1 MICKFCGN
9 VIDDNS
15 DFCFICGQKNPAEE
29 ASAPAAAE
37 VKSDIFSQTPVTEAP
52 APQTPAFVVGQTVP
66 VAPDAAVLDD
76 NNPAPIYAQSAPIYA
91 QSAPVYAQ
99 QAIIQQVAPAQIVKT
114 KNSAGSSVASKGSK
128 IMSVIFSALFILQF
142 IPWMWYSKA
151 KKAGY
156 EQKAIDILNAIMI
169 GLCIFMAVVGLF
181 FIKSFML

>member
-29 ASAPAAAE
+29 IPAAPAE
-37 VKSDIFSQTPVTEAP
+37 ENNDVFSQTPVAETPVAQ
-52 APQTPAFVVGQTVP
+52 APAFVVEQTAP
-66 VAPDAAVLDD
+66 VAPDAAVYDD

-114 KNSAGSSVASKGSK
+114 KNAGGSSVASKSSK
-128 IMSVIFSALFILQF
+128 FFAALLSALFVLQF
-142 IPWMWYSKA
+142 IPWIWYSKA

-181 FIKSFML
+181 FVKSFML

>member
-29 ASAPAAAE
+29 TPAPAPAAENAD
-37 VKSDIFSQTPVTEAP
+37 VFSQTPVTEIPVPQTTVFVAPGTIPVTPETAVLDENAP
-52 APQTPAFVVGQTVP
+52 APVYTQA
-66 VAPDAAVLDD
+66 
-76 NNPAPIYAQSAPIYA
+76 APIYA

-114 KNSAGSSVASKGSK
+114 KNSANASVATKGSK
-128 IMSVIFSALFILQF
+128 SLAVILSALFILQF

-156 EQKAIDILNAIMI
+156 EQKSIDILNSIMI

>member
-29 ASAPAAAE
+29 VSAPAE
-37 VKSDIFSQTPVTEAP
+37 VNNDIFSQTAAEAT
-52 APQTPAFVVGQTVP
+52 APQAPVFTAQQTVP
-66 VAPDAAVLDD
+66 VAPEAPVFDDAA
-76 NNPAPIYAQSAPIYA
+76 APIYAQSAPIYA

-114 KNSAGSSVASKGSK
+114 KNGDLSIASKG
-128 IMSVIFSALFILQF
+128 MNFFAALLSALFILQF
-142 IPWMWYSKA
+142 IPWIWYNKA

-156 EQKAIDILNAIMI
+156 EQKSIDLLNSIMI
-169 GLCIFMAVVGLF
+169 GLCIFMAVVGLLF
-181 FIKSFML
+181 VKSFML

>member
-29 ASAPAAAE
+29 AEAKAEKAENNDVFSQAIEEESAPEAAVAVEATAPAA
-37 VKSDIFSQTPVTEAP
+37 PEAP
-52 APQTPAFVVGQTVP
+52 VYDD
-66 VAPDAAVLDD
+66 VAP
-76 NNPAPIYAQSAPIYA
+76 YYTQSAPIYA

-114 KNSAGSSVASKGSK
+114 RAPKDASAVSKALLFFAAL
-128 IMSVIFSALFILQF
+128 FSATFILQF
-142 IPWMWYSKA
+142 IPWIWHNNA

-156 EQKAIDILNAIMI
+156 ENKATSLLNTIMI
-169 GLCIFMAVVGLF
+169 GLCIFMVIVCLVF
-181 FIKSFML
+181 VKSFML

>member
-29 ASAPAAAE
+29 TDAQVEKTENNDVFSQAVEEATASESAAVAVEATVPAA
-37 VKSDIFSQTPVTEAP
+37 PEAP
-52 APQTPAFVVGQTVP
+52 VYDDV
-66 VAPDAAVLDD
+66 VAP
-76 NNPAPIYAQSAPIYA
+76 YYTQSAPIYA

-114 KNSAGSSVASKGSK
+114 RSPKDASVVSKALLFFAAL
-128 IMSVIFSALFILQF
+128 FSATFILQF
-142 IPWMWYSKA
+142 IPWLWHKDA

-156 EQKAIDILNAIMI
+156 ESKAVAILNSIMI
-169 GLCIFMAVVGLF
+169 GLCIFMAVVCLVF
-181 FIKSFML
+181 VKSFML

>member
-1 MICKFCGN
+1 MVCKFCGN

-29 ASAPAAAE
+29 TPAPVE
-37 VKSDIFSQTPVTEAP
+37 EKNDIFSQAPVAEEV
-52 APQTPAFVVGQTVP
+52 APQAPAFVAQQTVP
-66 VAPDAAVLDD
+66 VAPEAPVYDEAA
-76 NNPAPIYAQSAPIYA
+76 APIYAQSAPIYA

-114 KNSAGSSVASKGSK
+114 KTSDSSVASKGK
-128 IMSVIFSALFILQF
+128 KFFAALLSALFILQF

-151 KKAGY
+151 KKDGY
-156 EQKAIDILNAIMI
+156 EQKSIDLLNSIMI
-169 GLCIFMAVVGLF
+169 GLCIFMAALGLF